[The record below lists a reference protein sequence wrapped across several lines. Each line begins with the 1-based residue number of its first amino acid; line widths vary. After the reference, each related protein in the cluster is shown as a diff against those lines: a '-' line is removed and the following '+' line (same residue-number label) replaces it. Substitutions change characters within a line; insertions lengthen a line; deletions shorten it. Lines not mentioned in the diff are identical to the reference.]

1 MIFRAAVT
9 LILSLVLSG
18 CGTTF
23 NGVTLSEARLK
34 QTKRV
39 VVVALAGDT
48 ITYQR
53 QGLVKGEFRS
63 IDVPS
68 WDLDNL
74 YANRFATELTTSLG
88 VQAVAYRGPRH
99 DTLKRSIYAA
109 NPALRRDRF
118 DWKAAEL
125 DLRAVAVETDA
136 DLIALVLREGFN
148 DELAM
153 TQFPVAG
160 FGFTGGQGVCAAFA
174 NLTVMIVDTARIE
187 PIAGANVFKRD
198 SDGKILSG
206 RRGLPLELCENEA
219 TDLSPQQV
227 EILRRTLL
235 TIVDPNT
242 IQQTTKR
249 LLKYE

>member
-1 MIFRAAVT
+1 MTFRVIVT
-9 LILSLVLSG
+9 LILSIVLAS

-34 QTKRV
+34 QTKRIAV
-39 VVVALAGDT
+39 IALTGDT
-48 ITYQR
+48 VTYQR
-53 QGLVKGEFRS
+53 QGFVKGEFRAM
-63 IDVPS
+63 DVPS

-74 YANRFATELTTSLG
+74 HASRFANEMTASLG

-99 DTLKRSIYAA
+99 ETLKRSIYAA

-118 DWKAAEL
+118 DWKAAEQ
-125 DLRAVAVETDA
+125 DLRAVAIETDA

-148 DELAM
+148 DELAT

-160 FGFTGGQGVCAAFA
+160 FGFTGGRGSCAAFA
-174 NLTVMIVDTARIE
+174 NLTVMIVDASRIE
-187 PIAGANVFKRD
+187 PIAGANVFKRS

-219 TDLSPQQV
+219 TDLSPTQV